1 MLLTRL
7 LNIADWGA
15 LRRVSK
21 IDTLQ
26 IFLAAQADLVRYAT
40 RITGDSAEAE
50 DVVQDAWLRFG
61 AIASVRSLDE
71 PNGYLFRIVHNLALD
86 RRRRQRREKPVFV
99 GGATAATEL
108 VPSDQPSQHAG
119 AEAKD
124 ELAMLRKALAKLPV
138 RTRRAFE
145 MHRFED
151 MKLIEIAD
159 ELGISKSLVSE
170 LVIEAVEFCKR
181 ALRRRH

>member
-1 MLLTRL
+1 M
-7 LNIADWGA
+7 
-15 LRRVSK
+15 SK
-21 IDTLQ
+21 MDTLQ
-26 IFLAAQADLVRYAT
+26 VFLAAQADLLRYAT

-50 DVVQDAWLRFG
+50 DVVQDAWLRFR
-61 AIASVRSLDE
+61 ATASARILEE

-86 RRRRQRREKPVFV
+86 RQRRQRRVNRIFV
-99 GGATAATEL
+99 GGATVATEL

-124 ELAMLRKALAKLPV
+124 ELALLHTAMAKLPV
-138 RTRRAFE
+138 RTRQAFE
-145 MHRFED
+145 MYRFEE

-170 LVIEAVEFCKR
+170 LVIEAVEFCKK

>member
-1 MLLTRL
+1 M
-7 LNIADWGA
+7 
-15 LRRVSK
+15 
-21 IDTLQ
+21 DTLQ
-26 IFLAAQADLVRYAT
+26 VFLAAQADLLRYAT

-50 DVVQDAWLRFG
+50 DVVQDAWLRFR
-61 AIASVRSLDE
+61 AIPSAHILEE
-71 PNGYLFRIVHNLALD
+71 PNGYLFRIVRNLALD
-86 RRRRQRREKPVFV
+86 RQRRQGRESRIFV
-99 GGATAATEL
+99 SGANVATEF
-108 VPSDQPSQHAG
+108 VPSDQPSQQAG

-124 ELAMLRKALAKLPV
+124 ELLMLRKAMAKLPV

-145 MHRFED
+145 MYRFED

-170 LVIEAVEFCKR
+170 LVIEAVEFCKK

>member
-1 MLLTRL
+1 MLPIRSCYQSM
-7 LNIADWGA
+7 GA

-21 IDTLQ
+21 MDTLQ
-26 IFLAAQADLVRYAT
+26 VFLAAQADLLRYAT
-40 RITGDSAEAE
+40 RITGDPAEAE
-50 DVVQDAWLRFG
+50 DVVQDAWLRFR
-61 AIASVRSLDE
+61 AIASARILDE

-86 RRRRQRREKPVFV
+86 RQRRQGRENRIFV
-99 GGATAATEL
+99 GSVSVATEL
-108 VPSDQPSQHAG
+108 VPSDQPTQHAG

-124 ELAMLRKALAKLPV
+124 DLATLRRAMAKLPV

-170 LVIEAVEFCKR
+170 LVIDAVEFCKE